1 MSEVGFSVPGRCPP
15 SEKSSRG
22 LSTMSQTTP
31 WIIDSGASDH
41 ITDAH
46 HLFSTYSPCA
56 GNLKVK
62 IADGTLSPVA
72 GKGSIRIS
80 ESITLN
86 PVLHDLSSRKT
97 IGSAKEREGLY
108 YFDETDVLG
117 QSSPT
122 GESMSETRPSFD
134 YLDVAM
140 FESTP
145 CLISNPPPDTEGHLN
160 SREDM
165 ELQTNKETL
174 VYSRSQNR
182 SSMRHSSPSTKR
194 VRTGDSSN
202 PSGCRAFTTNLDRIQ
217 LPKNIQ
223 EAFEIPEWKETVM
236 EEIRALEKN
245 ETWEV
250 MNLPRGKKPVGCKW
264 IFTVKYKVDGTVERY
279 KARLV
284 AKGFTQ
290 TYGIDYTKTFA
301 PVAKLNTIRVLLSL
315 AANLDWPLH

>member
-1 MSEVGFSVPGRCPP
+1 
-15 SEKSSRG
+15 
-22 LSTMSQTTP
+22 
-31 WIIDSGASDH
+31 
-41 ITDAH
+41 
-46 HLFSTYSPCA
+46 
-56 GNLKVK
+56 
-62 IADGTLSPVA
+62 
-72 GKGSIRIS
+72 
-80 ESITLN
+80 
-86 PVLHDLSSRKT
+86 
-97 IGSAKEREGLY
+97 
-108 YFDETDVLG
+108 
-117 QSSPT
+117 
-122 GESMSETRPSFD
+122 MSETRPSFD

-145 CLISNPPPDTEGHLN
+145 FLISNPPPDTEGHLN

-174 VYSRSQNR
+174 VYSRRPKSKFNETLISKALKESEPVIVPTPREYGSNSDQVTDDLPIAIRKQPR
-182 SSMRHSSPSTKR
+182 SCTLHPISNFVSYNSLSTK
-194 VRTGDSSN
+194 
-202 PSGCRAFTTNLDRIQ
+202 CRAFTTNLDRIQ

-223 EAFEIPEWKETVM
+223 EAFEIQELKETVM

-290 TYGIDYTKTFA
+290 TYGINYTKTFA
-301 PVAKLNTIRVLLSL
+301 PVAKLNTI
-315 AANLDWPLH
+315 